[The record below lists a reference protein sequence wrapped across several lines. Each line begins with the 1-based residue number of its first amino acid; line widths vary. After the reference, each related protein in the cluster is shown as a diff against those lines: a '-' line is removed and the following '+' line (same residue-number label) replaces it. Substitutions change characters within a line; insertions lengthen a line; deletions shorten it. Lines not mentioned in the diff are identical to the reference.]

1 VAATAA
7 AVATTAPTSWRSDI
21 WNRPAE
27 RRLHPTIGTCRLNL
41 AMYLYLQ
48 GSRTGG
54 RELGRGNTL
63 LAAPTEDGVTR
74 VRPTDRGHGFA
85 RIAAVNSANMPSL
98 LLAGGARAY
107 VMYGRIKAP
116 DEGCRKPTI

>member
-1 VAATAA
+1 MRWRDLRQDTAAVAATAA

-74 VRPTDRGHGFA
+74 VGPTPG
-85 RIAAVNSANMPSL
+85 
-98 LLAGGARAY
+98 
-107 VMYGRIKAP
+107 
-116 DEGCRKPTI
+116 

>member
-1 VAATAA
+1 MRWRDLRQDTAAVAATAA

-27 RRLHPTIGTCRLNL
+27 RRLHPTIGTCRLAL

-74 VRPTDRGHGFA
+74 VRPTDCAHGFV
-85 RIAAVNSANMPSL
+85 RIAGCSQLCQHAYL
-98 LLAGGARAY
+98 LIAGGARAY
-107 VMYGRIKAP
+107 
-116 DEGCRKPTI
+116 